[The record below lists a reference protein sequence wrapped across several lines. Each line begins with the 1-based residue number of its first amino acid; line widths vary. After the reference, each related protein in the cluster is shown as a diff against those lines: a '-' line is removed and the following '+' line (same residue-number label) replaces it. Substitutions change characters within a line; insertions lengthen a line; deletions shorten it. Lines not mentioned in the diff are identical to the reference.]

1 MSHFILFNISDKDK
15 PHIMFFFLQFYT
27 NFQSAV
33 RIPFSAL
40 NSLTYFNTPKV
51 RLAEKNIIIIIIIIM
66 ATYSAPKFNKT
77 VAPGASTHHCK
88 TKLEQKANDREL

>member
-1 MSHFILFNISDKDK
+1 MCTQMAYPPDPS
-15 PHIMFFFLQFYT
+15 
-27 NFQSAV
+27 FQS
-33 RIPFSAL
+33 L
-40 NSLTYFNTPKV
+40 NSIHYYRVSHRHQNK
-51 RLAEKNIIIIIIIIM
+51 RIIIIIIIIIIIM

>member
-1 MSHFILFNISDKDK
+1 M
-15 PHIMFFFLQFYT
+15 
-27 NFQSAV
+27 V
-33 RIPFSAL
+33 AL
-40 NSLTYFNTPKV
+40 NVPAISSGDLLPYEYTFDLSLLSLGRGFSLLNV
-51 RLAEKNIIIIIIIIM
+51 SRLIMLGSLIIIIIIM

>member
-1 MSHFILFNISDKDK
+1 
-15 PHIMFFFLQFYT
+15 
-27 NFQSAV
+27 
-33 RIPFSAL
+33 
-40 NSLTYFNTPKV
+40 
-51 RLAEKNIIIIIIIIM
+51 M